1 MNMDNFDHGIW
12 WMHRK
17 LFHRYVKYSKYF
29 RKATEVLPEY
39 QKAILNESK
48 SHSSVTGDKTDKEPT
63 KVSPPVSNIISLIT
77 SSSEEVS
84 EEEGGEED
92 RVSEFFESTCSEP
105 ES

>member
-1 MNMDNFDHGIW
+1 MNMENFDPEIW

-29 RKATEVLPEY
+29 RKATEALPEY
-39 QKAILNESK
+39 QKAIAEAK
-48 SHSSVTGDKTDKEPT
+48 SDPSVTGDKTQNEPT
-63 KVSPPVSNIISLIT
+63 KVSPPVANIISLIT

-84 EEEGGEED
+84 EDE
-92 RVSEFFESTCSEP
+92 VSELFDSTGSEP